1 MKQGAITC
9 ALCGGD
15 LEMMI
20 GDYIFGVGF
29 DCPSCVDR
37 KQKRRQELL
46 KEDGE

>member
-1 MKQGAITC
+1 MVEGQITC
-9 ALCGGD
+9 GVCGGG
-15 LEMMI
+15 LKMMI

-29 DCPSCVDR
+29 DCPSCIER